1 MQSLP
6 GVDRYANRTP
16 PGTNAGK
23 RLHAGSSCQ
32 TLHGADAMQ
41 SFTVRILL
49 FFTEGA
55 VTAR

>member
-6 GVDRYANRTP
+6 LCEPHTA
-16 PGTNAGK
+16 GTNAGK
-23 RLHAGSSCQ
+23 MLHAGSSCQ